1 VRQLPLD
8 AIYKSQAQ
16 DQELGLRRDAFN
28 FYHSS
33 LRMHVEQSFGIMV
46 ARFGILWRSL
56 RFPLPVVPRILSA
69 CMRIHNFCIDQ
80 KVPPITAA
88 IDAATKSATE
98 EAFVAWWNNAE
109 EPRDHDSQQGR
120 RTDLGS
126 IKKRDGLADLMH
138 RAGIH
143 RPTSAA

>member
-1 VRQLPLD
+1 
-8 AIYKSQAQ
+8 
-16 DQELGLRRDAFN
+16 
-28 FYHSS
+28 
-33 LRMHVEQSFGIMV
+33 
-46 ARFGILWRSL
+46 LWRSL

-126 IKKRDGLADLMH
+126 IKKRDGLADLLH